1 VKRRHP
7 RIDAVQTARNVAIIL
22 ALAAIVDLVP
32 GGGAAA
38 ETILVAISMAFLAAI
53 AWFVYRIYREQEF
66 TLSTLSDGRRAILFG
81 AVGAI
86 ALLIAGYEE
95 FSDWDGGV
103 VLWIALMGAAA
114 AAIFLVWREANTLS

>member
-1 VKRRHP
+1 MRGSANWERR
-7 RIDAVQTARNVAIIL
+7 RIDPVQTARNVAIIL

-38 ETILVAISMAFLAAI
+38 ETILVAISIAFLAVI

-66 TLSTLSDGRRAILFG
+66 TLSTLSDGRRALLFG

-95 FSDWDGGV
+95 F
-103 VLWIALMGAAA
+103 
-114 AAIFLVWREANTLS
+114 